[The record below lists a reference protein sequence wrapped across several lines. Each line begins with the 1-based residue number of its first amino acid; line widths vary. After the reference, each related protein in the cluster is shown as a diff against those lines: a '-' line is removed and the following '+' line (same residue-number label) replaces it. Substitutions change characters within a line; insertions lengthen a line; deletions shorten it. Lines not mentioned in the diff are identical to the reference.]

1 MIESSEITLGMEM
14 FKEQSIDEKVSIFF
28 EMADEEGTG
37 LLDADK
43 LLRFF
48 CKNLKTEEEKN
59 LVKGSI
65 NQFAE
70 ELNYRNPKSIT
81 RDDILRT
88 TLTNAAVKE
97 VIEKN
102 VTLVKETKK
111 DLKFNS
117 ANLITNQL

>member
-1 MIESSEITLGMEM
+1 M
-14 FKEQSIDEKVSIFF
+14 FKEQSLEEKVNMFF
-28 EMADEEGTG
+28 DLADEEGSG
-37 LLDADK
+37 FLDAEK

-48 CKNLKTEEEKN
+48 CKNLKNEEEKN

-70 ELNYRNPKSIT
+70 ELNYRNPKNVSK
-81 RDDILRT
+81 DDILRA
-88 TLTNAAVKE
+88 TLTNPGVKE
-97 VIEKN
+97 IVEKN
-102 VTLVKETKK
+102 VTVVKEAKK